1 MSKKKELTQEQI
13 DAQARKVARE
23 KKNADYNTYRNLVD
37 FQVEALFPHA
47 EMISQQINAFKKN
60 CYKSFEAAIELKRE
74 LYGSRVDEN
83 ESHRFTNEK
92 NDLAITI
99 GNNYRDEWDDTVTA
113 GIDLAKQRVEE
124 LAVDDNSRALVK
136 VVLKLLSKNTKG
148 ELKASKVL
156 ELRQIAVEI
165 NDQKMMDAVEIIER
179 AHRPSVSATYI
190 IAEKKNAQG
199 KWVKVPLS
207 ATSEV

>member
-1 MSKKKELTQEQI
+1 MSKEKLTQEQI
-13 DAQARKVARE
+13 DAQKRREARA
-23 KKNADYNTYRNLVD
+23 KKDADYRTYKNLID

-47 EMISQQINAFKKN
+47 EMISQQITAFKQN
-60 CYKSFEAAIELKRE
+60 CYKSFDAAVQLKRE

-99 GNNYRDEWDDTVTA
+99 GKNYRDEWDDTVSA

-124 LAVDDNSRALVK
+124 LAVDENSRALVK
-136 VVLKLLSKNTKG
+136 VVLQLLSKNAKG

-156 ELRQIAVEI
+156 QLRKIAIEI
-165 NDQKMMDAVEIIER
+165 NDQKMMDAVDIIER

>member
-1 MSKKKELTQEQI
+1 MKKELTPEQVE
-13 DAQARKVARE
+13 AQQRKEARDKR
-23 KKNADYNTYRNLVD
+23 NADSKAYKNLVN
-37 FQVEALFPHA
+37 FQVESLFTHL
-47 EMISQQINAFKKN
+47 EMVSQQIHAVKTNV
-60 CYKSFEAAIELKRE
+60 YKSFQAAIELKTE
-74 LYGSRVDEN
+74 LYGSRVTEN

-92 NDLAITI
+92 NTLAITI
-99 GNNYRDEWDDTVTA
+99 GNNYKDEWDDTVTA

-136 VVLKLLSKNTKG
+136 VVLQLLSKNAKG

-156 ELRQIAVEI
+156 QLRKIAHEI
-165 NDQKMMDAVEIIER
+165 NDQKMLDAVEIIEK

-190 IAEKKNAQG
+190 IAEKKNAQD
-199 KWVKVPLS
+199 KWVKIPLS